1 MKGYYSKKIQQSKL
15 YKELQSNLRGY
26 YEYSLEKE
34 QKQQSYLNRQKFVN
48 AKTGEFQEHNY
59 SFEKSFREQAKI
71 TEQRVMT
78 IEAMAK
84 RKGYASVFLTLT
96 LPSHYHPF
104 RSIKTPKGRLYVSEN
119 ENFAFDT
126 LQEAITEGY
135 QKLNTIYKTFYKRI
149 KNHIKNELMY
159 VKVVENNSSTML
171 PHIHVVLYFPL
182 DFMDAVRGTFKRVV
196 EHFELSSVDFDS
208 VQLRDNL
215 SSAGR
220 YLIKYI
226 TKDLKNGVDF
236 FKIRVLDGWKRF
248 HKIRVLS
255 NSQLPL
261 NVLLYRK
268 IYHSISFNQKNKI
281 NSKKECKIST
291 VKEKIDKEVATL
303 GIPLYLFIQDNLFLE
318 QEIKYLDQVGSKI
331 KKTVTGQRNSLFKV
345 KLKVSRY
352 RSGNRLSYRIDDLRI
367 KYKNKEIYRKEQ
379 YMKLQM

>member
-15 YKELQSNLRGY
+15 YKELQSNLKGY

-59 SFEKSFREQAKI
+59 SFEKSFKEQAKI

-78 IEAMAK
+78 IETMAK

-104 RSIKTPKGRLYVSEN
+104 KSIKTTKGRLYVSEN

-126 LQEAITEGY
+126 LQESISQGY

-196 EHFELSSVDFDS
+196 EHFNLSSVDFDS
-208 VQLRDNL
+208 VQLKDNL

-226 TKDLKNGVDF
+226 TKDLKSGVDF

-268 IYHSISFNQKNKI
+268 IYHSISFSQKNKI
-281 NSKKECKIST
+281 NFKKECKIST
-291 VKEKIDKEVATL
+291 VKEKIDKKVATL

-318 QEIKYLDQVGSKI
+318 QEIKYLDQDGSKT
-331 KKTVTGQRNSLFKV
+331 KRTVKGQRNSLFKV
-345 KLKVSRY
+345 QLKVSRY
-352 RSGNRLSYRIDDLRI
+352 RNGNRLSYKIDDLRI
-367 KYKNKEIYRKEQ
+367 KYNNKEIYRKEQ
-379 YMKLQM
+379 YMKLQV